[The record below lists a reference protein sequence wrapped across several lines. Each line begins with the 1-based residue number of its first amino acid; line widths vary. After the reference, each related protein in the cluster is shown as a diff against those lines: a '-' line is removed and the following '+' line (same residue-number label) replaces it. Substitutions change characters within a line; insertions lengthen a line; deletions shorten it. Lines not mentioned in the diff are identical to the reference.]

1 MTHPLV
7 GEGKVEN
14 PAKGGGEGVY
24 SYGCAWRTH
33 EVTNLQKILMSV
45 NLNQKPDLSVKV
57 AGVKFSNPVL
67 VASGT
72 FGYGEEYDVLIDLS
86 KLGGIITKSITL
98 NPREGN
104 PPPRTVETP
113 SGMLNAIGLANVGVD
128 RFVKEKLPFLRKIG
142 TRIIVNVA
150 GSTIGEY
157 VEVVKKL
164 NRCKG
169 IDMLEINISC
179 PNVKEGG
186 LDFGSKPQSAQACIK
201 QIKDHTSYPI
211 IAKLSPNV
219 TDIVEVACAVQE
231 AGADAV
237 SLINTLVGM
246 AIDVDKREPILGNIT
261 GGLSGPAIKPV
272 ALTMVWKVAKAVNL
286 PVIGIGGISN
296 TQDALEFFLVGA
308 CMIQVGSANFVDPQ
322 TSIKIVNGLGGYLKE
337 KRIRKITDLVGK
349 LKIS

>member
-1 MTHPLV
+1 M
-7 GEGKVEN
+7 G
-14 PAKGGGEGVY
+14 
-24 SYGCAWRTH
+24 
-33 EVTNLQKILMSV
+33 ILEQSPEV
-45 NLNQKPDLSVKV
+45 NLKGKLDLSVKI
-57 AGVKFSNPVL
+57 AGVRFSNPVL

-72 FGYGEEYDVLIDLS
+72 FGYGEEYNDLIDLS
-86 KLGGIITKSITL
+86 KLGGIITKSVTV

-113 SGMLNAIGLANVGVD
+113 AGMLNAIGLANVGVN
-128 RFVKEKLPFLRKIG
+128 RFIKEKLPFQRRLS

-150 GSTIGEY
+150 GSTIDEY
-157 VEVVKKL
+157 IKVVKRL

-186 LDFGSKPQSAQACIK
+186 LAFGARPESAHECIK

-211 IAKLSPNV
+211 MAKLSPNV
-219 TDIVEVACAVQE
+219 TDIAQVACAVEE

-246 AIDVDKREPILGNIT
+246 AIDLEERKPVLRNIT

-272 ALTMVWKVAKAVNL
+272 ALAMVWKVAQAVRL
-286 PVIGIGGISN
+286 PVIGIGGIFD
-296 TQDALEFFLVGA
+296 TQDALEFLLAGA
-308 CMIQVGSANFVDPQ
+308 CMIQVGCANFVDPQ
-322 TSIKIVNGLGGYLKE
+322 TSIKIVNGLNGYLRE
-337 KRIRKITDLVGK
+337 KKIKRLTDLVGK
-349 LKIS
+349 LKTG

>member
-1 MTHPLV
+1 M
-7 GEGKVEN
+7 K
-14 PAKGGGEGVY
+14 
-24 SYGCAWRTH
+24 
-33 EVTNLQKILMSV
+33 
-45 NLNQKPDLSVKV
+45 QKPDLSVKV
-57 AGVKFSNPVL
+57 AGVRFSNPVL

-72 FGYGEEYDVLIDLS
+72 FGYGEEYSSLIDLS

-113 SGMLNAIGLANVGVD
+113 SGMLNAIGLANVGVEN
-128 RFVKEKLPFLRKIG
+128 FIKEKLPFLRKLG
-142 TRIIVNVA
+142 TRVIVNVA

-157 VEVVKKL
+157 VKVVKRL
-164 NRCKG
+164 SRCRG

-186 LDFGSKPQSAQACIK
+186 LDFGSRPQSAYACIK

-219 TDIVEVACAVQE
+219 TNITEIACAVEE
-231 AGADAV
+231 AGADAI

-246 AIDVDKREPILGNIT
+246 AIDVEKRKPILGNVT

-272 ALTMVWKVAKAVNL
+272 ALAMVWKVAKVTEL
-286 PVIGIGGISN
+286 PVIGIGGIMN
-296 TQDALEFFLVGA
+296 TQDALEFLLAGA
-308 CMIQVGSANFVDPQ
+308 CMIQVGTGNFVEPQ
-322 TSIKIVNGLGGYLKE
+322 ISVKIVNGLNGYLKE
-337 KRIRKITDLVGK
+337 KKIKRITDLVGK